1 MQMKNNEFTNL
12 SRKSLVVKGN
22 PLIQAYF
29 DDLSTIEYKLII
41 SAMSRITPYDNVLD
55 FINFS
60 VKEFCELLKVQQ
72 IGMYSYLK
80 ESCNKLLK
88 RIITIETSKNNWEK
102 FNWLNHIKYVH
113 GEISIKFNPAL
124 ENYLLY
130 CVENKSYTKY
140 LLENIIDMERKYSI
154 RVYELNKQYEP
165 IGYRIFDLDELKAL
179 LGIPKNKYE
188 KFGQLKRRVLNP
200 SMEEVNGLT
209 DININIE
216 EIKVGRKIG
225 QLKYFIQKKHF
236 DIHTSNYELLPK
248 LKIANLIQKKI
259 HDQTGIIVDL
269 NIIKNYHRFVLI
281 KLLDK
286 FDVGTF
292 NKVIIKSP
300 KAFFQWHLDD
310 IKNNYD
316 LSSIEDF

>member
-1 MQMKNNEFTNL
+1 MKSNL
-12 SRKSLVVKGN
+12 TVSIDVDVLEQAQNKLSGRLSEICEEALKKELKTDEYIINLASKEYASAVDLKSFGKQV
-22 PLIQAYF
+22 
-29 DDLSTIEYKLII
+29 
-41 SAMSRITPYDNVLD
+41 ITP
-55 FINFS
+55 
-60 VKEFCELLKVQQ
+60 EFK
-72 IGMYSYLK
+72 
-80 ESCNKLLK
+80 
-88 RIITIETSKNNWEK
+88 
-102 FNWLNHIKYVH
+102 
-113 GEISIKFNPAL
+113 
-124 ENYLLY
+124 
-130 CVENKSYTKY
+130 ENK
-140 LLENIIDMERKYSI
+140 NGKYS
-154 RVYELNKQYEP
+154 VVSFFAK
-165 IGYRIFDLDELKAL
+165 KAR
-179 LGIPKNKYE
+179 
-188 KFGQLKRRVLNP
+188 GQMARYI
-200 SMEEVNGLT
+200 
-209 DININIE
+209 INHQIVNIE

-269 NIIKNYHRFVLI
+269 NTIKNYHRFVLI